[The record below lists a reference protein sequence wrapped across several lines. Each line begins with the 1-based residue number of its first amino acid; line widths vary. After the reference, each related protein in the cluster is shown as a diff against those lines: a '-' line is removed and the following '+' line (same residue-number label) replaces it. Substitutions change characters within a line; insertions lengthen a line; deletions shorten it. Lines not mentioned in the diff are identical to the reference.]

1 MKCIIKSMQ
10 FQKIENLIDEYAKP
24 ILKAGFTLERLD
36 EGENAKLL
44 IELDYMEDLKRL
56 ADAVERNIVFE
67 SQRSRND
74 IYPTLT
80 IYL

>member
-1 MKCIIKSMQ
+1 MQ
-10 FQKIENLIDEYAKP
+10 YQKIGNLIDEYAKP
-24 ILKAGFTLERLD
+24 ILEAGFTLERLD

-44 IELDYMEDLKRL
+44 IELDSMEDLKRL

-67 SQRSRND
+67 SQRSCNG
-74 IYPTLT
+74 IYPILT

>member
-1 MKCIIKSMQ
+1 
-10 FQKIENLIDEYAKP
+10 
-24 ILKAGFTLERLD
+24 LERLD

-44 IELDYMEDLKRL
+44 IELDSMEDLKRL

-67 SQRSRND
+67 SQRSCNG
-74 IYPTLT
+74 IYPILT